1 MRILVPVKR
10 VIDPYAKVKPL
21 ADGSGMD
28 VASVKFEINPFD
40 EIALEEAARIRE
52 ADGTSEVIAISIG
65 KAECEEQLRK
75 ALALAADRA
84 VLVETDDNL
93 DAWVVAQELAG
104 AARDIQPDL
113 ILMGKQTTDDDGNQ
127 AGQMLAA
134 LLDWPQA
141 TFAAKVVVAGTA
153 VTVTRE
159 TDTGE
164 EVLELP
170 LPAVVTTDLRLNEP
184 RYVALPGII
193 KARSKPLDRRGR
205 YTSAIAKS
213 RTLRVAAPP
222 ERSAGA
228 KVGTVDELVA
238 AIRAKGVLS

>member
-1 MRILVPVKR
+1 MKILVPVKR

-21 ADGSGMD
+21 PDGSGMD
-28 VASVKFEINPFD
+28 VSAVKFEINPFD
-40 EIALEEAARIRE
+40 EIALEEAARIKD
-52 ADGTSEVIAISIG
+52 ADPSTEVIAVSIG

-84 VLVETDDNL
+84 LLIETDEQL
-93 DAWVVAQELAG
+93 DAWVVANELA
-104 AARDIQPDL
+104 AVARELQPDL

-141 TFAAKVVVAGTA
+141 TFAAKLVLGGGKA
-153 VTVTRE
+153 TVTRE
-159 TDTGE
+159 TDIGE

-205 YTSAIAKS
+205 YTSSTVKS
-213 RTLRVAAPP
+213 RTVKVVAPP
-222 ERSAGA
+222 GRSAGA
-228 KVGTVDELVA
+228 KVASVDELVA
-238 AIRAKGVLS
+238 AIKSKGVLS